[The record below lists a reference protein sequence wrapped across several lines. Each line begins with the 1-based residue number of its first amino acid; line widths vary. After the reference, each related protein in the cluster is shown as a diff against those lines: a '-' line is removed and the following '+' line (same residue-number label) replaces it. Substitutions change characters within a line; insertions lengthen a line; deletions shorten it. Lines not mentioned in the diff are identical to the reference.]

1 MGYEPFRVK
10 DYLDIGLAWHSALEN
25 WYSPEFSSP
34 TAISVAA
41 DFEQRLGAA
50 LIALEEARTAQV
62 QAILKAGVDDFELDQ
77 QFEQDTVLLRA
88 MLRNYAKWSVL
99 NDEFVPVFVE
109 KEFEVPIKY
118 YGLDT
123 FFCQTCRT
131 INTWADCEHE
141 KGPVVYQ
148 GRVDGLVKDFD
159 DNYYILEHKTASQLG
174 GTYWLAID
182 EQTGSYIWAL
192 REMLH
197 IDIKGVIHTTTLKRV
212 PEAPKVLKSGLLSM
226 DKRQSTDL
234 MHYGE
239 AITKQHPNW
248 TAEAIEA
255 QYGEMLR
262 FLESDAAPVFIRRVV
277 MDRPQEMIDN
287 IGQRIYLEAWEI
299 FSEPAIYPTVSPM
312 NCNPCPFFAPC
323 LARQEDSDWQFLLKS
338 SFRKINV

>member
-1 MGYEPFRVK
+1 MGYEPFRLK

-25 WYSPEFSSP
+25 WYTPHWYTKPNDGFD
-34 TAISVAA
+34 A
-41 DFEQRLGAA
+41 RLGSS
-50 LIALEEARTAQV
+50 LIVLEETRVEQM
-62 QAILKAGVDDFELDQ
+62 QAILKAGVDDPELDK
-77 QFEQDTVLLRA
+77 QFSQDTVLLRE

-99 NDEFVPVFVE
+99 NDEFETVFVE
-109 KEFEVPIKY
+109 KEFEVPIQY
-118 YGLDT
+118 FGLDT
-123 FFCQTCRT
+123 FFCPTCRA
-131 INTWADCEHE
+131 INTWADCEHD

-159 DNYYILEHKTASQLG
+159 GNHYILEHKTAGQLS
-174 GTYWLAID
+174 GTNWLAMD

-192 REMLH
+192 REMLK
-197 IDIKGVIHTTTLKRV
+197 IDIKGVIHTTTLKRI
-212 PEAPKVLKSGLLSM
+212 PEAPKVLKSGLLSV

-248 TAEAIEA
+248 MAEAIEA

-277 MDRPQEMIDN
+277 MDRSQEMIDD
-287 IGQRIYLEAWEI
+287 IGNRIYYEAVDML
-299 FSEPAIYPTVSPM
+299 SDPAIYPNVSPI

-323 LARQEDSDWQFLLKS
+323 LARQEDSDWEFMLKS
-338 SFRKINV
+338 SFRKTDVRT